1 MARNADIRVWVTSV
15 LPTADLSDIE
25 ATLIHVIDQIEN
37 NDLYKNKSN
46 PSKYVVEL
54 VDEEKFKIK
63 GYKGTF
69 LLSDAKRAVE
79 EFIYLHS
86 LEPTNTS
93 SRFLITKMF
102 SGLDDDL
109 IETFGGL
116 NEVGKMAGRM
126 YAQVMRRANN
136 WDRFGSGNPF
146 TIQHVIKNGMVVTI
160 QVDAVVQG
168 LRSYVDDLIDSAVYS
183 GPITISLNKDVKYKN
198 NWTIAHKAEP
208 SVKAINMY
216 KAEYDIVNRIIDQIP
231 VTDDRHVE
239 YWLLKHFL
247 DTCMTYT
254 HGVYRKDHIAC
265 LFDRGFWM
273 LEGKLSTSE
282 HDHDIYVDFS
292 LRYKYSDKEIKFIEP
307 VSLNTLAIGLN
318 VYRNKHSIIA
328 AGGYAGVLD
337 YFLNS
342 KEPAFNEIPDLVGET
357 IFEEDFSDTL
367 EIRPNGLRLMKVEEV
382 SDTLRLY
389 KIDYCGEFNVF
400 TSLYSYWVDLTP
412 IPLSTAEK
420 QKEES
425 KQNSLMSWFGKLFR

>member
-15 LPTADLSDIE
+15 TPTANLLEIE
-25 ATLIHVIDQIEN
+25 EILLDVVHQVEN
-37 NDLYKNKSN
+37 YDLYKNKSN

-54 VDEEKFKIK
+54 VEDEKFKIK

-69 LLSDAKRAVE
+69 LLSDVKRAAE
-79 EFIYLHS
+79 EFVYLHS
-86 LEPTNTS
+86 LETGDAPQ
-93 SRFLITKMF
+93 FLITKLF
-102 SGLDDDL
+102 PGLPDDL
-109 IETFGGL
+109 IKTFGGI

-136 WDRFGSGNPF
+136 WERFGSGNPF
-146 TIQHVIKNGMVVTI
+146 TIQHVIKTGVVVTI

-168 LRSYVDDLIDSAVYS
+168 LTTYVDDLIDSTMYS
-183 GPITISLNKDVKYKN
+183 GPIAISLNKNVKYKG
-198 NWTIAHKAEP
+198 NWTIGHKPEP

-216 KAEYDIVNRIIDQIP
+216 KTEYDIVNRIIENIP
-231 VTDDRHVE
+231 VSDDRHVE

-254 HGVYRKDHIAC
+254 HGVYKKDHIAC
-265 LFDRGFWM
+265 LFDRGFWT
-273 LEGKLSTSE
+273 LEGKLFTSE
-282 HDHDIYVDFS
+282 HNHDICVD
-292 LRYKYSDKEIKFIEP
+292 LTLHYKHSDIEIKFVEP

-328 AGGYAGVLD
+328 GSSYTGILD
-337 YFLNS
+337 NFLNS
-342 KEPAFNEIPDLVGET
+342 KDSEFNEIPDLVAET
-357 IFEEDFSDTL
+357 IGEDNFADTL
-367 EIRPNGLRLMKVEEV
+367 EIRPNGLRMMKIEEV

-389 KIDYCGEFNVF
+389 KIDYCGESTVF

-412 IPLSTAEK
+412 ISLSTAEK
-420 QKEES
+420 QKEEA